1 MVLKGV
7 AALVILSG
15 ACMPLITGCGT
26 DQHES
31 AATDAASRFLSAL
44 DKPAAACEWLAPK
57 TKEALESPGETC
69 GQALGSLQLP
79 QGRAAGATVWSDRA
93 QVHTDDDTLFLVELD
108 TGWRVTAAGC
118 RHETE
123 EDYQCALAD

>member
-7 AALVILSG
+7 AAFLILSST
-15 ACMPLITGCGT
+15 CVLTGCGT
-26 DQHES
+26 DQRES
-31 AATDAASRFLSAL
+31 AATDAANRFLSAL
-44 DKPAAACEWLAPK
+44 DKPAAACELLSPT
-57 TKEALESPGETC
+57 TKEALARPGETC
-69 GQALGSLQLP
+69 GEALGSLRLP
-79 QGRAAGATVWSDRA
+79 QGRTAGATVWSDRA